1 MVVRNLL
8 TNATVTAG
16 GTMVVGGIG
25 AGVYR
30 PIRLE
35 EVTNVTSIRLVY
47 HRNGTSTGKFSDL
60 VIYENSVVDLSAMAA
75 ATQSA
80 IEVTKD
86 ITTGADAIDTVIMT
100 YVESGTSKTITLRVL
115 NASVANSFTDVS
127 TGTDNLTDYGDGRF
141 NQMDFTVTKV
151 SPLTGAP
158 FNHKILF
165 TQTLAAGSSVCGE
178 RPEAGGT
185 VALVRNGW
193 SSNVA
198 NQANRVILNAPK
210 RTGIIGYVRYV
221 RKYPYCADRTKRVT
235 LKWLNSKGLYDTMHF
250 GSFRIQPTYQT
261 SDTGGNRILSYDV
274 TVNVVVTPDNEK
286 PLYWLSRS
294 ADVQGVFPIDINQ
307 WARVTITNPNAFNT
321 QGGSLGRTVN
331 YKCKFEIVE
340 P

>member
-1 MVVRNLL
+1 MIVRNLL
-8 TNATVTAG
+8 TNTTVTAG
-16 GTMVVGGIG
+16 GTMVIGGIG
-25 AGVYR
+25 AGIYR

-35 EVTNVTSIRLVY
+35 EVTNVTSISLVY
-47 HRNGTSTGKFSDL
+47 YRNGTSVGQFANI
-60 VIYENSVVDLSAMAA
+60 VPYENSVVDLSAMAA
-75 ATQSA
+75 AAKSA

-86 ITTGADAIDTVIMT
+86 ITTGMDAIDTLTMT

-127 TGTDNLTDYGDGRF
+127 TGTGNLTDYGDGKF
-141 NQMDFTVTKV
+141 NYLDFIVTKS
-151 SPLTGAP
+151 SPLTGEP
-158 FNHKILF
+158 FNHKIF
-165 TQTLAAGSSVCGE
+165 YTQTLAVGSSVCGE
-178 RPEAGGT
+178 RPVAGGT
-185 VALVRNGW
+185 TVLTPNGW
-193 SSNVA
+193 SRNIASKSDMV
-198 NQANRVILNAPK
+198 VLNAPN
-210 RTGIIGYVRYV
+210 RTGIIGYVRYA

-250 GSFRIQPTYQT
+250 DSFRVQPTYQT
-261 SDTGGNRILSYDV
+261 SITGGNRILSYEV
-274 TVNVVVTPDNEK
+274 TVNAVVTSDNEK

-321 QGGSLGRTVN
+321 QGGSLGRTVS

>member
-8 TNATVTAG
+8 NDTTVTAG
-16 GTMVVGGIG
+16 GTMVIGGIG
-25 AGVYR
+25 AGIYR

-35 EVTNVTSIRLVY
+35 EVTNVTSGRFVY
-47 HRNGTSTGKFSDL
+47 YRNGVSTGVFSDL
-60 VIYENSVVDLSAMAA
+60 VIYEGSVVDLSAMAA

-80 IEVTKD
+80 IEATKH
-86 ITTGADAIDTVIMT
+86 ITTGLDAIDGILMT

-127 TGTDNLTDYGDGRF
+127 TGKDNLTDYGDGKF
-141 NQMDFTVTKV
+141 NYLDFIVTKS
-151 SPLTGAP
+151 SPLTGEP
-158 FNHKILF
+158 FNHKIF
-165 TQTLAAGSSVCGE
+165 YTQTLAAGSSVCGE
-178 RPEAGGT
+178 RPIAGGT
-185 VALVRNGW
+185 TVLTPNGW
-193 SSNVA
+193 SRNIASTSDK
-198 NQANRVILNAPK
+198 VILNAPN
-210 RTGIIGYVRYV
+210 RTGIIGYVRYAK
-221 RKYPYCADRTKRVT
+221 KYPLCTDRTKRVT

-250 GSFRIQPTYQT
+250 NSFRIQPTYQT

-274 TVNVVVTPDNEK
+274 TVNAVVTSDNEK

-321 QGGSLGRTVN
+321 QGGSLGRTVS

>member
-16 GTMVVGGIG
+16 GTMVIGGIG

-35 EVTNVTSIRLVY
+35 EVTNVTSIRVSYL
-47 HRNGTSTGKFSDL
+47 RNGVSVGVFSDL
-60 VIYENSVVDLSAMAA
+60 VIYESSVVDISAMAA

-80 IEVTKD
+80 IEATKY
-86 ITTGADAIDTVIMT
+86 ITTGLDAIDGIVMT

-115 NASVANSFTDVS
+115 NASVANPFTDVS

-141 NQMDFTVTKV
+141 NQMDFTVTKA

-158 FNHKILF
+158 FNHKIFF
-165 TQTLAAGSSVCGE
+165 TQTLAVGSSVCGE

-185 VALVRNGW
+185 VALVQNGW

-198 NQANRVILNAPK
+198 NQANRVILNAPN
-210 RTGIIGYVRYV
+210 RTGVIGYVRYA

-250 GSFRIQPTYQT
+250 DSFRIQPTYQT
-261 SDTGGNRILSYDV
+261 RDTGGNRILSYDV
-274 TVNVVVTPDNEK
+274 TVNVVVTSDNEK

-307 WARVTITNPNAFNT
+307 WARVAITNPNAFNT
-321 QGGSLGRTVN
+321 QGGSLGRTVS

>member
-1 MVVRNLL
+1 MIVRNLL
-8 TNATVTAG
+8 TNTTVTAG
-16 GTMVVGGIG
+16 GTMVIGGIG
-25 AGVYR
+25 AGIYR

-35 EVTNVTSIRLVY
+35 EVTNVTSISLVY
-47 HRNGTSTGKFSDL
+47 NRNGTSVGQFANI
-60 VIYENSVVDLSAMAA
+60 VPYENSVVDLSAMAA
-75 ATQSA
+75 AAKSA

-86 ITTGADAIDTVIMT
+86 ITTGADAIDTLTMT

-115 NASVANSFTDVS
+115 NASIANSFTDVS
-127 TGTDNLTDYGDGRF
+127 TGTSNLTDYGDGRF
-141 NQMDFTVTKV
+141 NQMDFTVTKT
-151 SPLTGAP
+151 SPLTGVP
-158 FNHKILF
+158 FNHKIFF
-165 TQTLAAGSSVCGE
+165 TQTLAVGSSVCGE

-185 VALVRNGW
+185 VVLVQNGW
-193 SSNVA
+193 SSNIA
-198 NQANRVILNAPK
+198 NQANRAVLNAPS
-210 RTGIIGYVRYV
+210 RTGIIGYVRYA

-250 GSFRIQPTYQT
+250 DSFRVQPTYQT
-261 SDTGGNRILSYDV
+261 SITGGNRILSYEV
-274 TVNVVVTPDNEK
+274 TVNAVVTSDNEK

-321 QGGSLGRTVN
+321 QGGSLGRTVS

>member
-16 GTMVVGGIG
+16 GTMVIGGIG

-35 EVTNVTSIRLVY
+35 EVTKVTSIRLVY
-47 HRNGTSTGKFSDL
+47 HRNGTSTGQFSDL

-80 IEVTKD
+80 IGATKD
-86 ITTGADAIDTVIMT
+86 ITTGADVIDTVIMT

-115 NASVANSFTDVS
+115 NASVANPFTDVS
-127 TGTDNLTDYGDGRF
+127 TGTGNLTDYGDGRF
-141 NQMDFTVTKV
+141 NQMDFTVTKA

-178 RPEAGGT
+178 RPEAGGAVT
-185 VALVRNGW
+185 LVRNGW

-210 RTGIIGYVRYV
+210 RTDIIGYVRYA

-250 GSFRIQPTYQT
+250 DSFRVQPTYQT

-274 TVNVVVTPDNEK
+274 TVNVVVTSDNEK

-321 QGGSLGRTVN
+321 QGGSLGRTVS

>member
-1 MVVRNLL
+1 MIVRNLL
-8 TNATVTAG
+8 TNTTVTAG
-16 GTMVVGGIG
+16 GTMVIGGIG
-25 AGVYR
+25 AGIYR

-35 EVTNVTSIRLVY
+35 EVTNVTSISLVY
-47 HRNGTSTGKFSDL
+47 YRNGTSVGQFANI
-60 VIYENSVVDLSAMAA
+60 VPYENSVVDLSAMAA
-75 ATQSA
+75 AAKSA

-86 ITTGADAIDTVIMT
+86 ITTGADAIDTLTMT

-115 NASVANSFTDVS
+115 NASIANSFTDVS
-127 TGTDNLTDYGDGRF
+127 TGTSNLTDYGDGRF
-141 NQMDFTVTKV
+141 NQMDFTVTKT
-151 SPLTGAP
+151 SPLTGVP
-158 FNHKILF
+158 FNHKIFF
-165 TQTLAAGSSVCGE
+165 TQTLAVGSSVCGE

-185 VALVRNGW
+185 VVLVQNGW
-193 SSNVA
+193 SSNIA
-198 NQANRVILNAPK
+198 NQANRVVLNAPS
-210 RTGIIGYVRYV
+210 RTGIIGYVRYA

-250 GSFRIQPTYQT
+250 DSFRVQPTYQT

-274 TVNVVVTPDNEK
+274 TVNVVVTSDNEK

-294 ADVQGVFPIDINQ
+294 ADVQGVFPIDTNQ

-321 QGGSLGRTVN
+321 QGGSLGRTVS

>member
-16 GTMVVGGIG
+16 GTMVIGGIG
-25 AGVYR
+25 AGIYR

-35 EVTNVTSIRLVY
+35 EVTKVTSISLVY
-47 HRNGTSTGKFSDL
+47 YRNGTSVGQFANI
-60 VIYENSVVDLSAMAA
+60 VPYENSVVDLSAMAA
-75 ATQSA
+75 AAKSA
-80 IEVTKD
+80 IDLTKD
-86 ITTGADAIDTVIMT
+86 ITTGADAIDTLTMT

-127 TGTDNLTDYGDGRF
+127 TGTDNLTDYGDGKF
-141 NQMDFTVTKV
+141 NDLDFIVTKS
-151 SPLTGAP
+151 SPLTGEP
-158 FNHKILF
+158 FNHKIF
-165 TQTLAAGSSVCGE
+165 YTQTLAVGSSVCGE
-178 RPEAGGT
+178 RPVTGGT
-185 VALVRNGW
+185 TVLTPNGW
-193 SSNVA
+193 SRNIASTSDK
-198 NQANRVILNAPK
+198 VILNAPN
-210 RTGIIGYVRYV
+210 RTGIIGYVRYA

-250 GSFRIQPTYQT
+250 DSFRVQPTYQT
-261 SDTGGNRILSYDV
+261 SITGGNRILSYEV
-274 TVNVVVTPDNEK
+274 TINAVVTSDNEK
-286 PLYWLSRS
+286 PLYWISRS

-321 QGGSLGRTVN
+321 QGGSLGRTVS

>member
-25 AGVYR
+25 ATVYR

-47 HRNGTSTGKFSDL
+47 HRNGTSTGQFSDL
-60 VIYENSVVDLSAMAA
+60 VIYENSIVDLSAMAA

-80 IEVTKD
+80 IEATKY
-86 ITTGADAIDTVIMT
+86 ITTGLDAIDGIVMT

-141 NQMDFTVTKV
+141 NQMDFKVTKA
-151 SPLTGAP
+151 SPLTGTP
-158 FNHKILF
+158 FNHKIFF
-165 TQTLAAGSSVCGE
+165 TQTLAVGSSVCGE
-178 RPEAGGT
+178 RPEAGGA
-185 VALVRNGW
+185 VALVQNGW

-198 NQANRVILNAPK
+198 NQANRVILNAPS
-210 RTGIIGYVRYV
+210 RTGIIGYVRYA

-250 GSFRIQPTYQT
+250 DSFLIQPTYQT
-261 SDTGGNRILSYDV
+261 SDTGGNRILSYNV
-274 TVNVVVTPDNEK
+274 TVNTVVTSDNEK

-321 QGGSLGRTVN
+321 QGGSLGRTVS

>member
-1 MVVRNLL
+1 MIVRNLL

-16 GTMVVGGIG
+16 GTMVIGGIG

-47 HRNGTSTGKFSDL
+47 RRNGTSTGQFSDL

-86 ITTGADAIDTVIMT
+86 IITGADAIDTITMT

-141 NQMDFTVTKV
+141 NELDFAVTKS
-151 SPLTGAP
+151 SPLTGKP
-158 FNHKILF
+158 FNHKIF
-165 TQTLAAGSSVCGE
+165 YTQTLAVGSSVCGE
-178 RPEAGGT
+178 RPVAGGSVILT
-185 VALVRNGW
+185 QNGW
-193 SSNVA
+193 SRNLVRPSDK
-198 NQANRVILNAPK
+198 VILNAPS
-210 RTGIIGYVRYV
+210 RAGIIGYVRYA
-221 RKYPYCADRTKRVT
+221 RKYPYCADRKKRVT

-250 GSFRIQPTYQT
+250 DSFRVQPTYQT
-261 SDTGGNRILSYDV
+261 SDTGGNRILSYEV
-274 TVNVVVTPDNEK
+274 TVNAVVTSDNEK

-321 QGGSLGRTVN
+321 QGGSLGRTVS

>member
-1 MVVRNLL
+1 MVI
-8 TNATVTAG
+8 
-16 GTMVVGGIG
+16 GGIG

-35 EVTNVTSIRLVY
+35 EVTNVTSIRVSYL
-47 HRNGTSTGKFSDL
+47 RNGVSTGVFSDL
-60 VIYENSVVDLSAMAA
+60 VIYESSVVDISAMAA

-80 IEVTKD
+80 IEATKY
-86 ITTGADAIDTVIMT
+86 ITTGLDAIDGIVMT

-127 TGTDNLTDYGDGRF
+127 TGTDNLTDYGDGKF
-141 NQMDFTVTKV
+141 NDLDFIVTKS
-151 SPLTGAP
+151 SPLTGEP
-158 FNHKILF
+158 FNHKIF
-165 TQTLAAGSSVCGE
+165 YTQTLAVGSSVCGE
-178 RPEAGGT
+178 RPVAGGT
-185 VALVRNGW
+185 TALTPNGW
-193 SSNVA
+193 SRNIASTSDK
-198 NQANRVILNAPK
+198 VILNAPN
-210 RTGIIGYVRYV
+210 RAGIIGYVRYAK
-221 RKYPYCADRTKRVT
+221 KYPYCADRTKRVT

-250 GSFRIQPTYQT
+250 DSFRIQPTYQT

-274 TVNVVVTPDNEK
+274 TVNVVVTSDNEK

-321 QGGSLGRTVN
+321 QGGSLGRTVS